1 MGKETITVT
10 EYGAIGCGGK
20 PASDKFLCGEAVK
33 KTFDALKKFN
43 TDNDD
48 SIFTLT
54 TLRKEGGGSVEALKA
69 KSYVGVIETKCGRV
83 VEILPKILPKK
94 DGAEEDVEKTR
105 KIFLNMLRCLRD
117 SPFKEID
124 TAHLQTIKNHLLEVF
139 ISLFL
144 KDLEKLIQRGIA
156 KDYLNIEDNQT
167 FLKGKLLFNQNIKS
181 NTIHKERFF
190 VSFDEFI
197 TNRPENRLIK
207 STLLFLSKIAR
218 INNNQKRIREFIFTL
233 DEIPCSE
240 NIDNDL
246 TLVKANNNR
255 LIYHYEKILNWCR
268 VFLQKESF
276 TNFKG
281 KAVSLALLFPMEKV
295 FEDFV
300 GTMFK
305 RAYPDKDVRLQ
316 HKKHHLIEVHNGY
329 PKFALI
335 PDIVMTE
342 KENRRIFD
350 TKWKL
355 INKDKPK
362 DNYDISQGD
371 CYQMFAYGEKYKS
384 NELYLLYPKNDNF
397 ASSMEFKFY
406 TDKKMKLF
414 VCPVDLKEV
423 FNENNKQRPEEK
435 FKNMIPF
442 EGLEQNTTA

>member
-1 MGKETITVT
+1 MGKKTITVT
-10 EYGAIGCGGK
+10 EYGAIGCEEM
-20 PASDKFLCGEAVK
+20 PTSDKFLCGKTDDK
-33 KTFDALKKFN
+33 KTFEALKKFN
-43 TDNDD
+43 ADNDD

-54 TLRKEGGGSVEALKA
+54 TLRGEGGGRFEALKA

-94 DGAEEDVEKTR
+94 DGAEEDIEKTR
-105 KIFLNMLRCLRD
+105 RIFLKMLRCLRD

-139 ISLFL
+139 IALFL
-144 KDLEKLIQRGIA
+144 KDLEKLIQKGIA

-197 TNRPENRLIK
+197 MNRPENRLIK

-246 TLVKANNNR
+246 TKVKANNSR

-281 KAVSLALLFPMEKV
+281 KAVSLALLFPMEKI
-295 FEDFV
+295 FEDFI
-300 GTMFK
+300 GTIFK
-305 RAYPDKDVRLQ
+305 RNFSNNNVRLQ
-316 HKKHHLIEVHNGY
+316 HREHYLIDDHDGSY
-329 PKFALI
+329 RFALM
-335 PDIVMTE
+335 PDIVMSG
-342 KENRRIFD
+342 KENKKIIID

-355 INKDKPK
+355 LNQDKSN

-371 CYQMFAYGEKYKS
+371 FYQMFAYGEKYES
-384 NELYLLYPKNDNF
+384 DELYLLYPKNDKF
-397 ASSMEFKFY
+397 EVRLKYFKFY
-406 TDKKMKLF
+406 DKKDMKLF
-414 VCPVDLKEV
+414 VCPVDL
-423 FNENNKQRPEEK
+423 NEDK
-435 FKNMIPF
+435 FGKIFEAMIPI
-442 EGLEQNTTA
+442 EGLEQNIKASQQ